1 MLVFANLQIK
11 SNASRI
17 WWYSFIMSN
26 FIMWLAGMEASL
38 LIRVLNLHIAEAQLS
53 GQSDSNWIARF
64 GIKSRCYLLC
74 PSHQWGIHFLNWNEK

>member
-1 MLVFANLQIK
+1 
-11 SNASRI
+11 
-17 WWYSFIMSN
+17 
-26 FIMWLAGMEASL
+26 MEASL
-38 LIRVLNLHIAEAQLS
+38 LIRVLNLHIAAAQLS